1 MNSQKIDKS
10 GVSKREFAD
19 GGEMGSLMRSFDWS
33 KTPLGPVSGWP
44 QSLKTAVDIILT
56 SRYPMFVWWS
66 DELINLY
73 NDPYRVFLGK
83 KHPDALGQS
92 ARIVWAEIW
101 DKIGPRTEAVL
112 RRGEAT
118 FDEALLLM
126 MDRFGYL
133 EETYFTF
140 SYSPIPNEQGEAGG
154 IFCAV
159 TEETQRIIGARRM
172 ALLREV
178 ATKVSQCRTPTQVCQ
193 GAAQSLATANLDL
206 PFTLLYLVDSTGN
219 NLRLVAE
226 TGMNEGNPARPDSIN
241 LEVDGHPVW
250 PFKRVME
257 TVEPVLLET
266 LATRFSG
273 LPMGGW
279 NQPPEKA
286 ILFPIPQQGQLK
298 PAGVLVAGLSP
309 HREFD
314 ADFRGFLDLLVNQ
327 IAAGIGNA
335 MAHEEERRRA
345 ESLAELDREKT
356 LFFTRVSHEFR
367 TPLTLMLGPLEEAIS
382 QAAEH
387 PSDQNRQQLDLVYRN
402 ALRLLKLVNT
412 LLDFSRIQAGRLQAI
427 YEPTDLA
434 LLTAEL
440 TTLFQSAMEK
450 AGLKFRVECNPLP
463 EPAYVDR
470 EMWEKIV
477 LNLLSNALKF
487 TFEGEV
493 RLTLRPADGR
503 AELSVSD
510 TGTGI
515 PDSEIPRVFDHFHR
529 VKGARGRSFE
539 GTGIGLSLVRELV
552 KVHGGLVRVESAI
565 GKGSTFT
572 VSIPLGKAHLPQD
585 QVAGSRRE
593 LLGVSPSGSYLQEAL
608 RWLPASLE
616 VSADSAIAMT
626 PTEKRATS
634 EADRDRIL
642 LADDNADMREY
653 VSQLLSPVY
662 EVHTVSNGAEAIA
675 AMRELR
681 PDLVVADIMMP
692 GMDGFE
698 FLQAVRDNPSTRTI
712 PVIFLSARA
721 GEESKVEGFN
731 AGADDY
737 LVKPFSARELLAK
750 VGAHLKLARIR
761 QRAAEPESRLAAIVE
776 SSDDAIVSK
785 NLSGIIQSWNAAASR
800 LFGYAPEEIIGQ
812 SILVLIPP
820 ELHAEEAGIMAK
832 LAAGQ
837 RIEHYETQRMHKNGQ
852 RLDLS
857 LTISPVRDASG
868 QVVGASKIARDI
880 SERKKTAEALRVGEQ
895 LASVG
900 RMAAT
905 MAHEINNPLEAVVNL
920 LYLAASDPSLP
931 EASRRYLWA
940 ADQELT
946 RVAHITKQTLGFYRE
961 STTPQVTRVSEI
973 FDSLLLLY
981 AAKIRNKKLQVE
993 ISVPDDMEITVVRG
1007 ELRQVLANL
1016 LQNSIDAVPPGGEID
1031 VRVTRR
1037 HREPGHEDMI
1047 QITIADNGSGIE
1059 EVDRGRIF
1067 EPFFT
1072 TKKDVGTG
1080 LGLWVCKGIVQRHGG
1095 RIRLRSSTTAGRSGT
1110 VFSVFLPVGG
1120 TESQPRASESA
1131 LENVV

>member
-1 MNSQKIDKS
+1 MIP
-10 GVSKREFAD
+10 G
-19 GGEMGSLMRSFDWS
+19 
-33 KTPLGPVSGWP
+33 
-44 QSLKTAVDIILT
+44 
-56 SRYPMFVWWS
+56 
-66 DELINLY
+66 
-73 NDPYRVFLGK
+73 
-83 KHPDALGQS
+83 
-92 ARIVWAEIW
+92 
-101 DKIGPRTEAVL
+101 
-112 RRGEAT
+112 RG
-118 FDEALLLM
+118 
-126 MDRFGYL
+126 
-133 EETYFTF
+133 
-140 SYSPIPNEQGEAGG
+140 
-154 IFCAV
+154 
-159 TEETQRIIGARRM
+159 
-172 ALLREV
+172 
-178 ATKVSQCRTPTQVCQ
+178 
-193 GAAQSLATANLDL
+193 
-206 PFTLLYLVDSTGN
+206 
-219 NLRLVAE
+219 
-226 TGMNEGNPARPDSIN
+226 
-241 LEVDGHPVW
+241 
-250 PFKRVME
+250 
-257 TVEPVLLET
+257 
-266 LATRFSG
+266 
-273 LPMGGW
+273 
-279 NQPPEKA
+279 
-286 ILFPIPQQGQLK
+286 
-298 PAGVLVAGLSP
+298 
-309 HREFD
+309 
-314 ADFRGFLDLLVNQ
+314 
-327 IAAGIGNA
+327 
-335 MAHEEERRRA
+335 
-345 ESLAELDREKT
+345 
-356 LFFTRVSHEFR
+356 FR
-367 TPLTLMLGPLEEAIS
+367 TPKSLGCLTIFIA
-382 QAAEH
+382 
-387 PSDQNRQQLDLVYRN
+387 
-402 ALRLLKLVNT
+402 
-412 LLDFSRIQAGRLQAI
+412 SRA
-427 YEPTDLA
+427 P
-434 LLTAEL
+434 
-440 TTLFQSAMEK
+440 
-450 AGLKFRVECNPLP
+450 
-463 EPAYVDR
+463 
-470 EMWEKIV
+470 
-477 LNLLSNALKF
+477 
-487 TFEGEV
+487 
-493 RLTLRPADGR
+493 
-503 AELSVSD
+503 
-510 TGTGI
+510 
-515 PDSEIPRVFDHFHR
+515 
-529 VKGARGRSFE
+529 RGRSFE

-750 VGAHLKLARIR
+750 VGAHLNLARIR

-776 SSDDAIVSK
+776 SSDDAIISK

-800 LFGYAPEEIIGQ
+800 MFGYAPEEVIGQ

-868 QVVGASKIARDI
+868 RVVGASKIARDI

-1007 ELRQVLANL
+1007 ELGRFWPTSCKIVLMQCRLVARF
-1016 LQNSIDAVPPGGEID
+1016 D

-1037 HREPGHEDMI
+1037 HREPGHEDMV
-1047 QITIADNGSGIE
+1047 QITIADNGTGIA
-1059 EVDRGRIF
+1059 EVDHSRIF

-1095 RIRLRSSTTAGRSGT
+1095 QFGFAA
-1110 VFSVFLPVGG
+1110 P
-1120 TESQPRASESA
+1120 QPRERAEPCSLFFYLWAEQNLNSELRNPPWRMWFKVPISRCSVKFSHA
-1131 LENVV
+1131 LDGQKLQ